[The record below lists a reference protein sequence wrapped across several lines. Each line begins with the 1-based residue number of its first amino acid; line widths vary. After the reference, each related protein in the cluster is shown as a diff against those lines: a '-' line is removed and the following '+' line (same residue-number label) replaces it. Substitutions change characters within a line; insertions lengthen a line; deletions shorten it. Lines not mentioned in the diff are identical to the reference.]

1 MIALAAGM
9 LPLLAGM
16 WPRFELA
23 HVRAMHERL
32 AAARCAG
39 AAAAS
44 VNGEG
49 GAGGEGAAAAGGE
62 GEGGARPKHDAEGRS
77 ADRAA
82 HRAASAS
89 TTPASPSG
97 SRWGRKTP
105 RTRRR
110 GTKARAS

>member
-39 AAAAS
+39 AAAAAS
-44 VNGEG
+44 VNGD
-49 GAGGEGAAAAGGE
+49 AGGEGD
-62 GEGGARPKHDAEGRS
+62 GGARPKDDDASKALLSEPLLVAGFGFDDAGFSEQGSLMGSEDAEDAKEGHEG
-77 ADRAA
+77 AA
-82 HRAASAS
+82 
-89 TTPASPSG
+89 PS
-97 SRWGRKTP
+97 
-105 RTRRR
+105 
-110 GTKARAS
+110 